1 MQYSILQFLVSSLH
15 CCPYWLEHSRKT
27 SHFSFSIETEERI
40 CNIQYA
46 KEKVDSVSEQEV
58 NFHSYK
64 LKVLELV

>member
-1 MQYSILQFLVSSLH
+1 MQYSILQFLVSSLR
-15 CCPYWLEHSRKT
+15 CCQYWLEHSRKT

-46 KEKVDSVSEQEV
+46 KEMVDSVSEQEV